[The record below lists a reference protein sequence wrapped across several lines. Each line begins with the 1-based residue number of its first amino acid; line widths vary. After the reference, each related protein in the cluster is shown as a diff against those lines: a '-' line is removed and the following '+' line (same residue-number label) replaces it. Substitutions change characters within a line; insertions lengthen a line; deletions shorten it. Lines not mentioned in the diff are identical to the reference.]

1 MESLESIE
9 SMKSLAADFGQ
20 WSSKLMISDRGSPL
34 NVLDY
39 SLGSAISAYHH
50 SNIHFNDPSSNY
62 SPLIT
67 NSNGHSSYESF
78 IISQSSLSDQNSKY
92 NTLSIIT
99 NLFED
104 FNFTLGQILPDVI
117 LSQLSFGFSI
127 TSPFLFI
134 DFGEFETRIIPMCD
148 GYILSE
154 CIETTS
160 LGGSTL
166 TNLIQKELSRSGQ
179 TLTPINTHFLKKEI
193 LFLSQNFFKFD
204 SNVFSTGPLRNHKNI
219 KLPDN
224 TLLNVEFSG
233 AMIPEIYFYPQ
244 NFGENKRG
252 IIGLIQDLIDVI

>member
-1 MESLESIE
+1 MESLES
-9 SMKSLAADFGQ
+9 KVFLAADFGQ
-20 WSSKLMISDRGSPL
+20 WSSKLVLSDRESPL
-34 NVLDY
+34 NILDY

-50 SNIHFNDPSSNY
+50 SNIHVNDQSSNY
-62 SPLIT
+62 SPLT
-67 NSNGHSSYESF
+67 THSLYESF
-78 IISQSSLSDQNSKY
+78 IISQSSVSDQNSKY
-92 NTLSIIT
+92 NTLSLIT

-104 FNFTLGQILPDVI
+104 FNFTHGQILPDVI
-117 LSQLSFGFSI
+117 LSQLSFGFDI

-160 LGGSTL
+160 IGGSTL

-179 TLTPINTHFLKKEI
+179 SLTPINTHFLKKEI
-193 LFLSQNFFKFD
+193 LFLSQNFFKLE
-204 SNVFSTGPLRNHKNI
+204 STVFSKGPLRNHKNI
-219 KLPDN
+219 KLPDM

-233 AMIPEIYFYPQ
+233 SMIPEIYFYPQ

-252 IIGLIQDLIDVI
+252 LIGLIQDVIDVI